1 MATVNSV
8 EDMLTSAVDE
18 SAVTALVGSLESQL
32 ASSNIQL
39 SSQDVNTTSVTV
51 NHVNNA
57 VLVDDNVTRLLDG
70 QKQGVIAVSQAVSL
84 INVGKSAVSA
94 SQIGDASASST
105 VTTNTSNVL
114 ATLPGALPASG
125 YITQVTGSQQ
135 SFFSPVSGN
144 ITVNRST
151 NSQEIKVVYTSQ
163 SVVSQINSTCTI
175 NTRSKT
181 AAAAAASMPND
192 SPSNMGLINVRPN
205 QTPSMSAIYDLANVA
220 SQQSPIVT
228 SNTCNTTSTATT
240 SQVQV
245 TIANGK
251 QNATKSVP
259 DSKLTDKSGKPPVST
274 RSQDTISVPNTVV
287 QTTVMHQMGTNVIQV
302 NNPTVVS
309 KGLVTTSQPVSVVS
323 QVVTNPSL
331 LTPGVQIVNVNP
343 RLGVQGLAGQKTLAP
358 RVMLATN
365 PVRIAAAPQ
374 ILTAR
379 AGVAGQGT
387 ITLSSGMVRGAVL
400 LKTENGQY
408 QVVNIAGSSSSPIPG
423 AATYRLQSLPPGAT
437 GVRAVTPQQIVTVPV
452 SASGLKA
459 SQVSVTVPQTIV
471 GTILQQGSSPLS
483 GVNSRLSTPN
493 SAKTGVIKAGVNG
506 NLTTPLTVQTTSA
519 NSQPSTPTQMS
530 PNTAKKKC
538 KNFLSTLIRL
548 ADEQPAAVAKSVRN
562 LIQGIIDGTMQAEEF
577 TAKLQKE
584 LNSAPQPYLV
594 PFLKKNL
601 PYLRHSLITK
611 ELTIEGVRPPPPGA
625 LILPHPHA
633 SNLQQVQI
641 GQKRPLMQP
650 VSQVRLMSGSGTS
663 LATQLLQPNQAVLNQ
678 RYAGPRLQ
686 TNNQAKSL
694 LVSKTI
700 TGSSVAASSPAT
712 VTALQSKFPVSVKST
727 LINAAKD
734 QGKRNFSALRDDDD
748 INDVAAM
755 GGVNLIEESQKILAS
770 NAEIVGTQIRSCK
783 EESFLFSSALQRRI
797 HTIAQKQGLEDV
809 SPDVVNLISHASQTR
824 LKTLIE
830 KLSVISEHRIENP
843 KTDSRYEMTQDVK
856 GQIKFIEELDK
867 LEKRRH
873 SEQEREMLLRA
884 AKSRSKLED
893 PEQLKLKQKAKEM
906 QRAEMEEMRQREAN
920 TTALLAIGPRKKAKI
935 DNNLTSLNQA
945 SPFSGLNSSS
955 SKMQQRPRVKRVSMR
970 DLLYLMEQERETVRK
985 PLLYKSY
992 LK

>member
-1 MATVNSV
+1 
-8 EDMLTSAVDE
+8 
-18 SAVTALVGSLESQL
+18 
-32 ASSNIQL
+32 
-39 SSQDVNTTSVTV
+39 
-51 NHVNNA
+51 
-57 VLVDDNVTRLLDG
+57 
-70 QKQGVIAVSQAVSL
+70 
-84 INVGKSAVSA
+84 
-94 SQIGDASASST
+94 
-105 VTTNTSNVL
+105 
-114 ATLPGALPASG
+114 
-125 YITQVTGSQQ
+125 
-135 SFFSPVSGN
+135 
-144 ITVNRST
+144 
-151 NSQEIKVVYTSQ
+151 
-163 SVVSQINSTCTI
+163 
-175 NTRSKT
+175 
-181 AAAAAASMPND
+181 
-192 SPSNMGLINVRPN
+192 
-205 QTPSMSAIYDLANVA
+205 
-220 SQQSPIVT
+220 
-228 SNTCNTTSTATT
+228 
-240 SQVQV
+240 
-245 TIANGK
+245 
-251 QNATKSVP
+251 
-259 DSKLTDKSGKPPVST
+259 
-274 RSQDTISVPNTVV
+274 
-287 QTTVMHQMGTNVIQV
+287 
-302 NNPTVVS
+302 
-309 KGLVTTSQPVSVVS
+309 
-323 QVVTNPSL
+323 
-331 LTPGVQIVNVNP
+331 
-343 RLGVQGLAGQKTLAP
+343 
-358 RVMLATN
+358 
-365 PVRIAAAPQ
+365 
-374 ILTAR
+374 
-379 AGVAGQGT
+379 
-387 ITLSSGMVRGAVL
+387 
-400 LKTENGQY
+400 
-408 QVVNIAGSSSSPIPG
+408 
-423 AATYRLQSLPPGAT
+423 
-437 GVRAVTPQQIVTVPV
+437 
-452 SASGLKA
+452 
-459 SQVSVTVPQTIV
+459 
-471 GTILQQGSSPLS
+471 
-483 GVNSRLSTPN
+483 
-493 SAKTGVIKAGVNG
+493 
-506 NLTTPLTVQTTSA
+506 
-519 NSQPSTPTQMS
+519 
-530 PNTAKKKC
+530 
-538 KNFLSTLIRL
+538 
-548 ADEQPAAVAKSVRN
+548 
-562 LIQGIIDGTMQAEEF
+562 
-577 TAKLQKE
+577 
-584 LNSAPQPYLV
+584 
-594 PFLKKNL
+594 
-601 PYLRHSLITK
+601 
-611 ELTIEGVRPPPPGA
+611 
-625 LILPHPHA
+625 
-633 SNLQQVQI
+633 
-641 GQKRPLMQP
+641 MQP

-712 VTALQSKFPVSVKST
+712 VTALQSKFPVSVKNT

-935 DNNLTSLNQA
+935 DNNLTSLNQT

-955 SKMQQRPRVKRVSMR
+955 SKMQQRPRVKRVNMR